1 MTDVRVPVLDRPAE
15 PTAARRVDPTWP
27 LLGAALALVVVL
39 RSVDVPA
46 IGWLNNFLLVY
57 VGLLVEAV
65 PFVLLGAAVSAAIE
79 VYVSVEAFGRLA
91 RAPRAAQVAVASC
104 GGLLLPVCECGSVPV
119 ARRLL
124 LRGLTPSA
132 AITFMLAAPIVNPVV
147 ILSTWF
153 AFRGRTS
160 EGLMVG
166 GRVVLGLTIAVV
178 TGLVMARALE
188 RRPLAP
194 LQPGASGHDHGGHDH
209 GDHDHGADD
218 QPSRPSRP
226 RRLAEHTGA
235 EFLAMMKYMLIGAA
249 VAAALQTFIPQRS
262 IDTVATATLL
272 AIPAM
277 MVFAYV
283 LSLCSESDALF
294 IASFVQFS
302 PAAQLAFL
310 AFGPMLDTKLTAMY
324 VGAFGPAHAR
334 RLVVTIT
341 VTTLVLCLWLQAAL
355 LVW

>member
-1 MTDVRVPVLDRPAE
+1 MTAQQVAEPPGETARRSRGARPAWV
-15 PTAARRVDPTWP
+15 P
-27 LLGAALALVVVL
+27 LVVVL
-39 RSVDVPA
+39 TLVAVLRAVDVPA
-46 IGWLNNFLLVY
+46 VGWLNNFLLVY

-65 PFVLLGAAVSAAIE
+65 PFVLLGAAAAAAIE
-79 VYVSVEAFGRLA
+79 VYVSPEAFGRLA
-91 RAPRAAQVAVASC
+91 RAPRPVQVAVASC
-104 GGLLLPVCECGSVPV
+104 GGLVLPVCECGSVPV

-124 LRGLTPSA
+124 LRGLTPAA

-166 GRVVLGLTIAVV
+166 GRVALGLTIAVV
-178 TGLVMARALE
+178 TGLVMARALQ
-188 RRPLAP
+188 RSPVAGIRDAV
-194 LQPGASGHDHGGHDH
+194 GHEHE
-209 GDHDHGADD
+209 HGATGN
-218 QPSRPSRP
+218 RP
-226 RRLAEHTGA
+226 RLFAEHTGA
-235 EFLAMMKYMLIGAA
+235 EFLGMMKYMLIGAG

-262 IDTVATATLL
+262 IDTVAGATLL

-277 MVFAYV
+277 MAFAFV

-310 AFGPMLDTKLTAMY
+310 AFGPMADTKLSAMY
-324 VGAFGPAHAR
+324 VGALGPAHAR
-334 RLVVTIT
+334 RLIVTVT

-355 LVW
+355 VVL